1 MLLGSCAK
9 EYRKVDGLIIDVK
22 AVNGPKGIG
31 FRTVYKFQYF
41 DSLQLDTI
49 EVMDKRVYLFPGDS
63 IQIEM
68 DPLDKLDHRV
78 LKILYRA
85 PR

>member
-31 FRTVYKFQYF
+31 FRTVYKFQYL

-49 EVMDKRVYLFPGDS
+49 EVMDKRVHLFPGDS